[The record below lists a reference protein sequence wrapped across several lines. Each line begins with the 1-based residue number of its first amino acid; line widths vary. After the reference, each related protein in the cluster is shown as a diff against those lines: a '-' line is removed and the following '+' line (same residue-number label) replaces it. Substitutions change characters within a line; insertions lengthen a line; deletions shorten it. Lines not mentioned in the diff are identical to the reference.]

1 MSFWFSGDIP
11 LFCVW
16 FMARREENCSEWILQ
31 NYEAVRET
39 YACPFHAVLCSVF
52 ALIPPPFRFSCAR
65 LNGLNSN
72 SPGIL
77 SNRRLCWPFM
87 SCAPIFGRFDHRE
100 RAASNCPQ
108 ERPKKKVPA
117 QETLSL
123 GPAQSFFIRGDRVNG
138 SSARPPRGWSR
149 RTGHWR
155 PKSGSAQSAHSGWFA
170 PHTPRA

>member
-11 LFCVW
+11 LFCVC
-16 FMARREENCSEWILQ
+16 FMARRKRT
-31 NYEAVRET
+31 VRNGYCKT
-39 YACPFHAVLCSVF
+39 TKLCGKSMPDPCCVLCSVF
-52 ALIPPPFRFSCAR
+52 ALIPPSSRFSCAR
-65 LNGLNSN
+65 SNGLNSN

-77 SNRRLCWPFM
+77 SNGRLCWPFM
-87 SCAPIFGRFDHRE
+87 SCAPVFGRFDHRE
-100 RAASNCPQ
+100 GAASNCPQ